1 MASQEIDTAA
11 RAAKNKYLRE
21 WRKNNPEK
29 VKAAANRYWA
39 KKAAQA
45 ETKEEQNADNAND

>member
-1 MASQEIDTAA
+1 MTNQEIDIAA
-11 RAAKNKYLRE
+11 RAEKNKYLRE
-21 WRKNNPEK
+21 WRRKNPEK

-45 ETKEEQNADNAND
+45 GAESEEKRDG

>member
-1 MASQEIDTAA
+1 MANQEINNAA

-21 WRKNNPEK
+21 WRKKNPEK
-29 VKAAANRYWA
+29 VKAAADRYWA

-45 ETKEEQNADNAND
+45 GAESEGKRDG